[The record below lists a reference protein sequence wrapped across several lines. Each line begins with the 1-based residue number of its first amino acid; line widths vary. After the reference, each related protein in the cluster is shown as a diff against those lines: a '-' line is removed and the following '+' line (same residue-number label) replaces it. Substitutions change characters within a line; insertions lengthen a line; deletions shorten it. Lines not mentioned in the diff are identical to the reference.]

1 MRDAAG
7 LAGGI
12 ADALA
17 LATAADALA
26 LPLAD
31 AAADA
36 LVVAALAGAL
46 AVLEATAVAVGTA
59 LTVGAALTLGIT
71 LATVAG
77 GSAVALPF
85 GAGSAGLSQPTETRR
100 RSAEARERRAFIVH
114 VSWRQTVQTRSGLWY
129 GRGVHRSVELAAVAL
144 SLTASVG
151 CIHAPSP
158 LTPAMEGSVGYP
170 HRGVLVHGVEL
181 PQQGP
186 GYAWLRGDD
195 RHFAIPRFVST
206 IVHAAAMVEALRP
219 GAHLGIG
226 DLSKRD
232 GGTLL
237 PHLSHRSGRDADLLL
252 YMETLDGTPVPS
264 PGFVHVE
271 PDGLARDDK
280 GKRFLRFDVA
290 REWILVRTLLLD
302 RDARVQWLFCN
313 HNVKAIL
320 LDWATARGES
330 GELLRRADETLH
342 EPKPGGL
349 HDDHIHVR
357 TECSPDEVA
366 SGCEVWGPH
375 RAWLTPTEP
384 APTKLPSDAEL
395 ARELFAPLPV
405 AHAR

>member
-1 MRDAAG
+1 MAPNRPNEKWPVAA
-7 LAGGI
+7 
-12 ADALA
+12 
-17 LATAADALA
+17 
-26 LPLAD
+26 P
-31 AAADA
+31 AAARA
-36 LVVAALAGAL
+36 RLR
-46 AVLEATAVAVGTA
+46 
-59 LTVGAALTLGIT
+59 T
-71 LATVAG
+71 LAPQRLTR
-77 GSAVALPF
+77 
-85 GAGSAGLSQPTETRR
+85 GL
-100 RSAEARERRAFIVH
+100 
-114 VSWRQTVQTRSGLWY
+114 QTRSGLWY
-129 GRGVHRSVELAAVAL
+129 GRRVHRTVEIAAVVL
-144 SLTASVG
+144 SLSASFG

-158 LTPAMEGSVGYP
+158 LTPGVEGSVGYP
-170 HRGVLVHGVEL
+170 HRGVLVRGAEL

-186 GYAWLRGDD
+186 GYVWLRGDD
-195 RHFAIPRFVST
+195 RHFAIARFVST

-252 YMETLDGTPVPS
+252 YMETLDGTPVVS
-264 PGFVHVE
+264 PGFIHVE
-271 PDGLARDDK
+271 ADGLARDES

-302 RDARVQWLFCN
+302 REARVQWLFCN

-320 LDWATARGES
+320 LDWGAARGES

-357 TECSPDEVA
+357 TECGPGEVA

-375 RAWLTPTEP
+375 RDWLSPT
-384 APTKLPSDAEL
+384 APPDARLPSDAEL
-395 ARELFAPLPV
+395 ARELLTPLAV
-405 AHAR
+405 ARGR